1 MAMAIVQLPILWF
14 RMLQYK
20 KVENEV
26 LNMNK
31 AQKLAKKEASRLT
44 KDLEL
49 QLKRGL
55 VHVELVDASEV
66 EGILAEEA

>member
-1 MAMAIVQLPILWF
+1 
-14 RMLQYK
+14 
-20 KVENEV
+20 
-26 LNMNK
+26 MNK
-31 AQKLAKKEASRLT
+31 AQKLAKKEPSRLT

-66 EGILAEEA
+66 EGILSEEA